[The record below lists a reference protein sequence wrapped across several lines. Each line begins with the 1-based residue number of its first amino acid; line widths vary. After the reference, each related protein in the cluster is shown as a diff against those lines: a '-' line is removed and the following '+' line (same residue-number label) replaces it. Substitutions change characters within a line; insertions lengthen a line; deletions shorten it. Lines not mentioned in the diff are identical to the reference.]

1 MGGMFGA
8 IGVLA
13 ALRERD
19 HTGRGQEVQS
29 ALFENCVFLSA
40 QNMQQHLM
48 TGEPV
53 PPMPARVSS
62 WSVYDVFTLKDDAQ
76 LFIGAV
82 SDRQFQIL
90 CRVLDAP
97 GLAADP
103 ALASNGQ
110 RVAMRAELIPRLAE
124 ILRHHD
130 VAELVPKLE
139 ANGLPYAPIV
149 KPEQLVHDPHLRA
162 SGGLVPMQTED
173 GGTTEVVLL
182 PITLGGRRPGVRRPL
197 PRIGEHDDEIL
208 GALPSRRARP

>member
-1 MGGMFGA
+1 
-8 IGVLA
+8 
-13 ALRERD
+13 
-19 HTGRGQEVQS
+19 
-29 ALFENCVFLSA
+29 
-40 QNMQQHLM
+40 MQQHLM

-62 WSVYDVFTLKDDAQ
+62 WSVYDVFTLKDGEQ

-103 ALASNGQ
+103 ALASNEK
-110 RVAMRAELIPRLAE
+110 RVAVRAELIPRLGE
-124 ILRHHD
+124 ILRQHD

-149 KPEQLVHDPHLRA
+149 RPEQLVHDPHLKQ

-173 GGTTEVVLL
+173 GGTTDVVLL
-182 PITLGGRRPGVRRPL
+182 PITLAGRRFGVRRPL
-197 PRIGEHDDEIL
+197 PRIGEHDEEIL
-208 GALPSRRARP
+208 GALPSRRAKA

>member
-1 MGGMFGA
+1 MFGA

-19 HTGRGQEVQS
+19 RTGRGQEVQS

-48 TGEPV
+48 TGAPV

-62 WSVYDVFTLKDDAQ
+62 WSVYDVFTLKDGEQ

-97 GLAADP
+97 ALAADP
-103 ALASNGQ
+103 ALATNEK
-110 RVAMRAELIPRLAE
+110 RVARRAELIPRLAE
-124 ILRHHD
+124 LLAQHD

-149 KPEQLVHDPHLRA
+149 KPEQLVHDPHLRE

-173 GGTTEVVLL
+173 GGTTDVVLL
-182 PITLGGRRPGVRRPL
+182 PITLDGRRLGVRRPL
-197 PRIGEHDDEIL
+197 PKIGEHDDEIL
-208 GALPSRRARP
+208 GPLRAKAPRP